1 MSGYNSFDAA
11 ALNTVD
17 PNPTVYGYGDT
28 STTDQITQIGNV
40 AGQWGTAIASIVTGH
55 PVASVAGPNGV
66 QTIGAAGSTFQT
78 TQFSS
83 SSGILLLLG
92 GAVILFLLLRS
103 K

>member
-1 MSGYNSFDAA
+1 MSGYSNWDAA

-28 STTDQITQIGNV
+28 STADQISQIGNV
-40 AGQWGTAIASIVTGH
+40 AGQWGSAIASIVTGH
-55 PVASVAGPNGV
+55 PVASVSTPNGV

-78 TQFSS
+78 SSFSS
-83 SSGILLLLG
+83 NSGILLLLG
-92 GAVILFLLLRS
+92 GVVLLVLLLR